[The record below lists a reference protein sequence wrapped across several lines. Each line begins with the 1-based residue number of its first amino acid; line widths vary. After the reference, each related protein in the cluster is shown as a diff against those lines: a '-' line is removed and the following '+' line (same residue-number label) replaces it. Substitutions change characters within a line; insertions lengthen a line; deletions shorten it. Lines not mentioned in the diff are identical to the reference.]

1 MAFVFGETS
10 ERRIELLRDP
20 RLKQFAYFAFA
31 LGVGLVAW
39 GAGYYVLRSDAAYA
53 LLAVGIGA
61 VLLFSGR
68 MLAIQADSLPRAL
81 IFDGDGGRVEIRES
95 GGASAS
101 FGFREIDRVA
111 LRYAGRGR
119 FIAVLL
125 RKNGASFDLF
135 SAYGRKRAES
145 RAAELARLV
154 DQTRRAAN
162 YAPPLASAALE
173 RLALPDGGWVYT
185 WQDATS
191 APALWN
197 ALGLVAGGSLIAW
210 SVGWLYGH
218 PGPGAVLAGVF
229 LLGGCVIA
237 LGGMLHARRTR
248 PFVAVTGSRITH
260 GRAPIERLAELAP
273 LAHRYRLLDEIV
285 ALELIF
291 DAAAGV
297 QRLLALKQSEYERQR
312 KGRAL
317 LSAGFSAWRAS
328 LVGLR
333 VSDGLALEYAL
344 RDALKTQGRKVR

>member
-1 MAFVFGETS
+1 MAFVFGEKT

-20 RLKQFAYFAFA
+20 RLKQFAYFAFT
-31 LGVGLVAW
+31 LGAGLIAA
-39 GAGYYVLRSDAAYA
+39 GGGYYVLRADAAYA
-53 LLAVGIGA
+53 LLAVGLGA
-61 VLLFSGR
+61 VLFFSGR
-68 MLAIQADSLPRAL
+68 MLLIQADSLPRAL

-95 GGASAS
+95 GGASVS

-125 RKNGASFDLF
+125 RNNGASFDLF
-135 SAYGRKRAES
+135 SVYGRKRAEV
-145 RAAELARLV
+145 RAAELARLL
-154 DQTRRAAN
+154 DQAHSRDH
-162 YAPPLASAALE
+162 APPLSSAALE

-185 WQDATS
+185 WQDSIST
-191 APALWN
+191 PALWN
-197 ALGLVAGGSLIAW
+197 AVGLVAGGSLIAW
-210 SVGWLYGH
+210 SIGWLYGH
-218 PGPGAVLAGVF
+218 PEPGAILAGVF
-229 LLGGCVIA
+229 FLGGCLIA
-237 LGGMLHARRTR
+237 LWGLLHARRTR
-248 PFVAVTGSRITH
+248 PFIAVTGTRITH
-260 GRAPIERLAELAP
+260 GRAPLERMAELAP

-317 LSAGFSAWRAS
+317 LSAGITAWRAS

-344 RDALKTQGRKVR
+344 RDALKSQGRKVR

>member
-1 MAFVFGETS
+1 MAFVFGEKT

-20 RLKQFAYFAFA
+20 RLKQFAYLAFTI
-31 LGVGLVAW
+31 
-39 GAGYYVLRSDAAYA
+39 GAGLIAGGGGYYAFSSDAAYA
-53 LLAVGIGA
+53 LLAIGVGA

-68 MLAIQADSLPRAL
+68 MLLIQADSLPRAL

-95 GGASAS
+95 GGASVS

-125 RKNGASFDLF
+125 RNNGASFDLF
-135 SAYGRKRAES
+135 SAYGRKRAEK
-145 RAAELARLV
+145 RAAEIARLV
-154 DQTRRAAN
+154 DQARRADHP
-162 YAPPLASAALE
+162 APSLSAALE
-173 RLALPDGGWVYT
+173 CVALPDGGWVYT
-185 WQDATS
+185 WQDSTS
-191 APALWN
+191 TPALWN
-197 ALGLVAGGSLIAW
+197 AAGLVAGGSLIAW

-218 PGPGAVLAGVF
+218 PEPGAIFAGVF
-229 LLGGCVIA
+229 FLGGCMIA
-237 LGGMLHARRTR
+237 LWGLFHARRTR
-248 PFVAVTGSRITH
+248 PFIAVTGTRITH
-260 GRAPIERLAELAP
+260 GRAPLDRMAELAP

-317 LSAGFSAWRAS
+317 LSAGITAWRAS

-344 RDALKTQGRKVR
+344 RAALKSQGRKVR